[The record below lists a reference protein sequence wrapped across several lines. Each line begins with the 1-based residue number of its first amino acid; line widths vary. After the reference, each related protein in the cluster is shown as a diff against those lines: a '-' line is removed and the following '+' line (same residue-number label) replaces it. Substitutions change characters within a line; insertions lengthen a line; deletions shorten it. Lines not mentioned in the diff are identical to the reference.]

1 MKPLIGE
8 NAAMCLAVE
17 KSKDCMLFALIEEF
31 GKQITVPVHYRKM
44 GLVSPFWSTVLFAIA
59 RRV

>member
-8 NAAMCLAVE
+8 AAAMCLAVE
-17 KSKDCMLFALIEEF
+17 KTKDCMLFALIEEF

-44 GLVSPFWSTVLFAIA
+44 GLVSPF
-59 RRV
+59 